1 MAKKTTKKLKVVGT
15 ETYINSRTGKALEM
29 NVVQIQDGDA
39 NFQKIWI
46 SQILAVVDEL
56 SSKKLKFVMY
66 LIKKSSENN
75 NIIPL
80 TVIELAEDAGVG
92 RTTVLETLRAL
103 SAAGVLKRKRGSIFI
118 SPSFVFKGSHRG
130 RMNVLFKYEN
140 MNQDATDEDR
150 LRKAKEEM
158 ELLNAKKERL
168 RLKIA
173 ALSSEDL
180 QEKDRES
187 QRNEVEFDPMDP
199 TTHPPAPF

>member
-1 MAKKTTKKLKVVGT
+1 MVKKTTKTLKVVGT

-29 NVVQIQDGDA
+29 NVVQIKDGDA

-80 TVIELAEDAGVG
+80 TVAELAEDAGVG

-103 SAAGVLKRKRGSIFI
+103 ARAGVLKRKRGSIFI
-118 SPSFVFKGSHRG
+118 SPSFVFKGSHHG
-130 RMNVLFKYEN
+130 RMNVLFKYESLG
-140 MNQDATDEDR
+140 QGTTDTDR
-150 LRKAKEEM
+150 LRRAKLEM
-158 ELLNAKKERL
+158 ELLDAKKERL
-168 RLKIA
+168 RSEIA
-173 ALSSEDL
+173 KLGGESTGDDQ
-180 QEKDRES
+180 QE
-187 QRNEVEFDPMDP
+187 EVEFDPMDP